1 MTWKYANRRTDD
13 GSILPFEVLEPVSPT
28 EMIIC
33 EMDCTLR
40 KGWKPIMLLG
50 NCTNEQEQ
58 QWDIEVDSEALMF
71 RIRLMKSGQWKDAQG
86 HTYVLSEIPERF
98 HRFSFISGLFDAD
111 VEE

>member
-1 MTWKYANRRTDD
+1 MRFANRCTED

-58 QWDIEVDSEALMF
+58 QWDIEVDPEALML
-71 RIRLMKSGQWKDAQG
+71 RIRLTKFGEWKDAQG
-86 HTYVLSEIPERF
+86 HTYVLSEIPKRF
-98 HRFSFISGLFDAD
+98 HRFSFVGGIYDAD
-111 VEE
+111 ADE

>member
-1 MTWKYANRRTDD
+1 MAKKYANRRADD

-50 NCTNEQEQ
+50 NCTNEQDQ
-58 QWDIEVDSEALMF
+58 QWDIEVDPEALMF
-71 RIRLMKSGQWKDAQG
+71 RIRMVKSGEWKDAQG
-86 HTYVLSEIPERF
+86 HTYVLSEFPERF
-98 HRFSFISGLFDAD
+98 HRFSFVSGIYDAD

>member
-1 MTWKYANRRTDD
+1 MRFANRCTED

-50 NCTNEQEQ
+50 NCTKEQEQ
-58 QWDIEVDSEALMF
+58 QWDIEVDPEALML
-71 RIRLMKSGQWKDAQG
+71 RIRLTKFGEWKDAQG

-98 HRFSFISGLFDAD
+98 HRFSFVSGIYDAD
-111 VEE
+111 ADE

>member
-1 MTWKYANRRTDD
+1 MRFANRRTED

-58 QWDIEVDSEALMF
+58 QWDIEVDPEALML
-71 RIRLMKSGQWKDAQG
+71 RIRLTKFGEWKDAQG
-86 HTYVLSEIPERF
+86 YTYVLSEIPVRF
-98 HRFSFISGLFDAD
+98 HRFSFVGGIYDAD
-111 VEE
+111 ADE

>member
-1 MTWKYANRRTDD
+1 MRFANRCTED
-13 GSILPFEVLEPVSPT
+13 GSILPFQVLEPVSPT

-58 QWDIEVDSEALMF
+58 QWDIKVDPEALML
-71 RIRLMKSGQWKDAQG
+71 RIRLTKFGEWKDAQG
-86 HTYVLSEIPERF
+86 HTYVLSEIPKRF
-98 HRFSFISGLFDAD
+98 HRFSFVSGIYDAD

>member
-1 MTWKYANRRTDD
+1 MRFANRCTED

-58 QWDIEVDSEALMF
+58 QWDIEVDPEALML
-71 RIRLMKSGQWKDAQG
+71 RIRLTKFGEWKDAQG
-86 HTYVLSEIPERF
+86 HTYVLSEIPKRF
-98 HRFSFISGLFDAD
+98 HRFSFVSGIYDAD
-111 VEE
+111 ADE

>member
-1 MTWKYANRRTDD
+1 MRFANRCTED

-58 QWDIEVDSEALMF
+58 QWDIKVDPEALML
-71 RIRLMKSGQWKDAQG
+71 RIRLTKFGEWKDAQG
-86 HTYVLSEIPERF
+86 HTYVLSEIPKRF
-98 HRFSFISGLFDAD
+98 HRFSFVSGIYDAD
-111 VEE
+111 ADE

>member
-1 MTWKYANRRTDD
+1 MRFANRCTED
-13 GSILPFEVLEPVSPT
+13 GSILPFQVLEPVSPT

-58 QWDIEVDSEALMF
+58 QWDIEVDPEALML
-71 RIRLMKSGQWKDAQG
+71 RIRLTKFGEWKDAQG
-86 HTYVLSEIPERF
+86 HTYVLSEIPKRF
-98 HRFSFISGLFDAD
+98 HRFSFVSGIYDAD
-111 VEE
+111 ADE

>member
-1 MTWKYANRRTDD
+1 MRFANRCTED
-13 GSILPFEVLEPVSPT
+13 GSILPFQVLEPVSPT

-58 QWDIEVDSEALMF
+58 QWDIEVDPEALML
-71 RIRLMKSGQWKDAQG
+71 RIRLTKFGEWKDAQG
-86 HTYVLSEIPERF
+86 HTYVLSEIPVRF
-98 HRFSFISGLFDAD
+98 HRFSFVSGIYDAD
-111 VEE
+111 VDE

>member
-1 MTWKYANRRTDD
+1 MRFANRCTED

-58 QWDIEVDSEALMF
+58 QWDIKVDPEALML
-71 RIRLMKSGQWKDAQG
+71 RIRLTKFGEWKDAQG
-86 HTYVLSEIPERF
+86 HTYVLSEIPKRF
-98 HRFSFISGLFDAD
+98 HRFSFVSGIYDAD
-111 VEE
+111 VDE

>member
-1 MTWKYANRRTDD
+1 MAKKYANRCTED
-13 GSILPFEVLEPVSPT
+13 GSILAFEVLEPVSPT

-58 QWDIEVDSEALMF
+58 QWDIEVDPEALML
-71 RIRLMKSGQWKDAQG
+71 RIRLTKFGEWKDAQG
-86 HTYVLSEIPERF
+86 YTYVLSEIPVRF
-98 HRFSFISGLFDAD
+98 HRFSFVSGIYDAD

>member
-1 MTWKYANRRTDD
+1 MRFANRCTED

-50 NCTNEQEQ
+50 NCTNEKEQ
-58 QWDIEVDSEALMF
+58 QWDIEVDPEALML
-71 RIRLMKSGQWKDAQG
+71 RIRLTKFGEWKDAQG
-86 HTYVLSEIPERF
+86 HTYVLSEIPVRF
-98 HRFSFISGLFDAD
+98 HRFSFVSGIYDAD

>member
-1 MTWKYANRRTDD
+1 MRFANRCTED
-13 GSILPFEVLEPVSPT
+13 GSILPFQVLEPVSPT

-58 QWDIEVDSEALMF
+58 QWDIEVDPEALML
-71 RIRLMKSGQWKDAQG
+71 RIRLTKFGDWKDAQG
-86 HTYVLSEIPERF
+86 YTYVLSEIPVRF
-98 HRFSFISGLFDAD
+98 HRFSFVSGIYDAD
-111 VEE
+111 ADE

>member
-1 MTWKYANRRTDD
+1 MRFANRHAED

-58 QWDIEVDSEALMF
+58 QWDIEVDPEALML
-71 RIRLMKSGQWKDAQG
+71 RIRLTKFGEWKDAQG
-86 HTYVLSEIPERF
+86 YTYVLSEIPVRF
-98 HRFSFISGLFDAD
+98 HRFSFVGGIYDAD
-111 VEE
+111 ADE

>member
-1 MTWKYANRRTDD
+1 MRYANRRTDD

-50 NCTNEQEQ
+50 HCTNEQEQ
-58 QWDIEVDSEALMF
+58 QWDIEVSDS
-71 RIRLMKSGQWKDAQG
+71 
-86 HTYVLSEIPERF
+86 
-98 HRFSFISGLFDAD
+98 AD
-111 VEE
+111 EVRAMEGRAGSHLCVVGNP

>member
-1 MTWKYANRRTDD
+1 MAKKYANRRADD
-13 GSILPFEVLEPVSPT
+13 GSILAFEVLEPVSPT

-33 EMDCTLR
+33 EMDCALR

-50 NCTNEQEQ
+50 HCTNEQDQ
-58 QWDIEVDSEALMF
+58 QWDIEVDPEALMF
-71 RIRLMKSGQWKDAQG
+71 RIRMMKSGEWKDAQG

-98 HRFSFISGLFDAD
+98 HRFSFVGGIYDAD

>member
-1 MTWKYANRRTDD
+1 MRFANRCTED
-13 GSILPFEVLEPVSPT
+13 GSILPFEILEPVSPT

-58 QWDIEVDSEALMF
+58 QWDIEVDPEALML
-71 RIRLMKSGQWKDAQG
+71 RIRLTKFGEWKDAQG
-86 HTYVLSEIPERF
+86 HTYVLSEIPVRF
-98 HRFSFISGLFDAD
+98 HRFSFVSGIYDAD
-111 VEE
+111 ADE

>member
-1 MTWKYANRRTDD
+1 MRFANRCTED

-33 EMDCTLR
+33 EMDCALR

-58 QWDIEVDSEALMF
+58 QWDIEVDPEALML
-71 RIRLMKSGQWKDAQG
+71 RIRLTKFGEWKDAQG
-86 HTYVLSEIPERF
+86 YTYVLSEIPVRF
-98 HRFSFISGLFDAD
+98 HRFSFVSGIYDAD
-111 VEE
+111 ADE

>member
-1 MTWKYANRRTDD
+1 MRFANRCTED

-58 QWDIEVDSEALMF
+58 QWDIEVDPEALML
-71 RIRLMKSGQWKDAQG
+71 RIRLTKFGEWKDAQG
-86 HTYVLSEIPERF
+86 HTYVLSEIPVRF
-98 HRFSFISGLFDAD
+98 HRFSFVSGIYDAD
-111 VEE
+111 ADE